1 MKPAAPKPRL
11 PAVVASL
18 ALASTLLLSG
28 CASTGVAQ
36 KKPLSDEQ
44 AIYATTG
51 TYRTN
56 STQEAGKQSAK
67 NSSASDKFFAD
78 FLGRFVVGGLVTLAA
93 SSVHGLKVGEAL
105 DGSHAGIRHRSLL

>member
-1 MKPAAPKPRL
+1 MFQS
-11 PAVVASL
+11 VVACI
-18 ALASTLLLSG
+18 ALVFCLFLSG

-67 NSSASDKFFAD
+67 NSSASDKFFGD
-78 FLGRFVVGGLVTLAA
+78 FLGNLVVEGLIRLPPARFMA
-93 SSVHGLKVGEAL
+93 
-105 DGSHAGIRHRSLL
+105 